1 MKVAIVGCGQL
12 AMMLAQA
19 GRNIGIECSFL
30 ADENEDTRCVYG
42 LGPVVRHDRRKNTE
56 QLYQALGHPD
66 VLTIEREQVDLALLQ
81 SFRNHC
87 PVYPDPAAVAVT
99 QNRILEKRF
108 LKNFNMPVAP
118 FAVCNNA
125 EELRAQLRELHA
137 PAYLKHPR
145 LGYDGKQ
152 QWKLGSVDQVNTLP
166 VNNDA
171 WPLLLEREVQF
182 LCEASLIGV
191 RSVSGETRFYSTTKN
206 THRDG
211 VLLYSYAGS
220 DLRVFNETMLAVR
233 QYMEALFNYWDYIG
247 VLTMELF
254 LTRSGVVINELA
266 PRVHNS
272 GHWTLDGSAC
282 SQFENH
288 MRAITGMPLGDTRM
302 TRRSAAMVNLLGIDV
317 VAKHLLTDCTA
328 YSYNKTL
335 RAGRKMGHINIV
347 HDDTNY
353 VLFKQ
358 KQLVEY
364 LYSSGA
370 EFPRLA

>member
-12 AMMLAQA
+12 AMMLAHA
-19 GRNIGIECSFL
+19 GRNVGVACSFL
-30 ADENEDTRCVYG
+30 ADADEDARCVSG
-42 LGPVVRHDRRKNTE
+42 LGPVVRHDGTKNPE
-56 QLYQALGHPD
+56 QLYHALGHPD
-66 VLTIEREQVDLALLQ
+66 VLTIEREQVDLALLE
-81 SFRNHC
+81 SFRKHC

-108 LKNFNMPVAP
+108 LKDFNIPVAP
-118 FAVCNNA
+118 FEVCNNL
-125 EELRAQLRELHA
+125 EELQTHVQDLQA
-137 PAYLKHPR
+137 PVYLKHPR

-152 QWKLGSVDQVNTLP
+152 QWKLCSVDQVSDLP
-166 VNNDA
+166 LNDES
-171 WPLLLEREVQF
+171 WPLLLEREVRF

-191 RSVSGETRFYSTTKN
+191 RAVNGETRFYSTTKN

-211 VLLYSYAGS
+211 VLLFSYAGS

-233 QYMEALFNYWDYIG
+233 QYMAALFNFWDYVG

-254 LTRSGVVINELA
+254 LTRNGVVINELA

-288 MRAITGMPLGDTRM
+288 LRAITGMPLGDTRM
-302 TRRSAAMVNLLGIDV
+302 ICRSAAMVNLLGIDI
-317 VAKHLLTDCTA
+317 VAKHLLTDCNA
-328 YSYNKTL
+328 YLYNKTL
-335 RAGRKMGHINIV
+335 RAGRKMGHVNIV

-353 VLFKQ
+353 VLFRQ
-358 KQLVEY
+358 KQLLEY
-364 LYSSGA
+364 LYSTSA
-370 EFPRLA
+370 EISRLA